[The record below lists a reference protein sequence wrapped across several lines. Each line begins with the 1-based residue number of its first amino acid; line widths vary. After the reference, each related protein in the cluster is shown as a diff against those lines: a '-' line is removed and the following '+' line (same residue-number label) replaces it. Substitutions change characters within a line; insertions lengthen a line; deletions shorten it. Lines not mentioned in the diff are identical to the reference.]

1 MRENGASLKFFSGGG
16 SANCFGLFQG
26 DVLHPMSCSLL
37 GIYVRSFDLVF
48 GACLPSWENL
58 KIYVKGRVLQRKI
71 HGCTCRCSGNFA
83 GGGKD
88 SCFACLRTSIAPV
101 RANQFP
107 PSPIADRC
115 KKSRKRF
122 ERKIIAKAT
131 DTGRGCIAPL
141 PLFPS
146 FFERA
151 QILPPTSDQSLRF
164 VSVPLFQP
172 FDPCVAEEEYDRGR
186 TQREEGEVF
195 KEDKM

>member
-1 MRENGASLKFFSGGG
+1 MQIVLGFSKETGR
-16 SANCFGLFQG
+16 SSPHVVF
-26 DVLHPMSCSLL
+26 PSI

-58 KIYVKGRVLQRKI
+58 KIYVKGRVLQRKS

-83 GGGKD
+83 GGGKG
-88 SCFACLRTSIAPV
+88 SCLACHRSSIAPV

-141 PLFPS
+141 PLSPS
-146 FFERA
+146 FFRTCSDS
-151 QILPPTSDQSLRF
+151 TSDVGSIAPFRFRAIVPTLR
-164 VSVPLFQP
+164 SVC
-172 FDPCVAEEEYDRGR
+172 DGGGV
-186 TQREEGEVF
+186 
-195 KEDKM
+195 